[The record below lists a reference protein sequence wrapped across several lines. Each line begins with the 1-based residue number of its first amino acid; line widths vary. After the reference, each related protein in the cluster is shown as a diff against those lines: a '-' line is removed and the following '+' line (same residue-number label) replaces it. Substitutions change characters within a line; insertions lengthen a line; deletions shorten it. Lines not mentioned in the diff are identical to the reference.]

1 MSNQTDKILSLLKS
15 MPNSNAKKRALNLH
29 KAGNGQGLVD
39 LIQSEPSLAKLM
51 NALEENDFSGSM
63 ENVPANMRPT
73 ANNMAKTGGRRSLRK
88 KRTLR
93 KKRANRKTRRH
104 Q

>member
-1 MSNQTDKILSLLKS
+1 

-29 KAGNGQGLVD
+29 NAGNYQGLVD

-51 NALEENDFSGSM
+51 NVLEGNDFSGNM
-63 ENVPANMRPT
+63 ANVPAHMRPNP
-73 ANNMAKTGGRRSLRK
+73 NNMSKVGGRRSLRK

-93 KKRANRKTRRH
+93 KKRSARKTRRH